1 MTLEDS
7 LAARAAHENG
17 QFTPKELSIARYA
30 AKVCIGI
37 VVIALVV
44 WAVIGYVGPQF
55 RLYRSNTEKRA
66 VIAEQKAKS
75 EAAEY
80 AAKSA
85 VTQAQAKAD
94 AEVIR
99 AKGLAQ
105 AQKII
110 SSTLTEDYLRYL
122 YIDAVAG
129 GDDQIIYVP
138 TEAGLPILEAGRAT
152 ATTTPKAGS

>member
-1 MTLEDS
+1 MSRPEAS
-7 LAARAAHENG
+7 
-17 QFTPKELSIARYA
+17 FTPEELSIARFAVKVGLGLVLVALLAWSGCSYA
-30 AKVCIGI
+30 
-37 VVIALVV
+37 
-44 WAVIGYVGPQF
+44 GPQF
-55 RLYRSNTEKRA
+55 RLYKQNTEKRA

-80 AAKSA
+80 AARSA

-110 SSTLTEDYLRYL
+110 ASTLTESYLRYL
-122 YIDAVAG
+122 YIDAIAD
-129 GDDQIIYVP
+129 GDGQIIYVP
-138 TEAGLPILEAGRAT
+138 TEAGLPVLEAGRGV
-152 ATTTPKAGS
+152 TTTQPG